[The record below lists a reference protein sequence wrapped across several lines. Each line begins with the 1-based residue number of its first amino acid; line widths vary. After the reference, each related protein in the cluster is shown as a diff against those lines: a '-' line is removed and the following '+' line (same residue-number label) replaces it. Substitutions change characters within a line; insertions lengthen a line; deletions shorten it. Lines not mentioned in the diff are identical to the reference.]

1 MNNAILQDK
10 LFKIYTKLPHCMV
23 YRKRHISDVRS
34 RFNYDELSD
43 ISIFSANCIGGE
55 LYYLLGLKFTSP
67 LINISISRNQ
77 FITLCSNLK
86 EYLNQPISVSFRNG
100 MCVGKIGGGLDWRK
114 WKSGSLTIPIARV
127 SKRSGLSAVGE

>member
-100 MCVGKIGGGLDWRK
+100 MCVGKIGGGVWNGG
-114 WKSGSLTIPIARV
+114 SGNQVPSRYRLRECQ
-127 SKRSGLSAVGE
+127 KEVG

>member
-86 EYLNQPISVSFRNG
+86 EYLNQSYFGFIS
-100 MCVGKIGGGLDWRK
+100 
-114 WKSGSLTIPIARV
+114 
-127 SKRSGLSAVGE
+127 